1 MSFSKKET
9 IHKLSGMNK
18 YYYADS
24 NVEVKVG
31 GPLDIHIESSG
42 ESTTIVIDKVDQETL
57 EKLVKIGAIR
67 KEVSQTGGR
76 KLLAKEDIPM
86 DLEFYVSKL
95 EKQLGQEPGFLAMLQ
110 KITWRIAPAS
120 VLDLLHMFIAKYL
133 DEQYPDHI
141 RESKELFGVD
151 VDGRIVR
158 LNPKEIKT
166 FRTFAAFRSLD
177 DARIACRILKP
188 LKKKIFKGGK

>member
-9 IHKLSGMNK
+9 THKLSGMNK

-24 NVEVKVG
+24 AVEVKVG
-31 GPLDIHIESSG
+31 GPIDLHIKSSAG
-42 ESTTIVIDKVDQETL
+42 NITIQINKVDEKTL
-57 EKLVKIGAIR
+57 ENLVKIGAIR
-67 KEVSQTGGR
+67 KVSRMSGR

-110 KITWRIAPAS
+110 KATWCIAPAS
-120 VLDLLHMFIAKYL
+120 VSDLLLMFIAKYL

-158 LNPKEIKT
+158 LNPREIKT

-188 LKKKIFKGGK
+188 LSKKIFKGGK

>member
-1 MSFSKKET
+1 
-9 IHKLSGMNK
+9 MNK
-18 YYYADS
+18 YYYANS

-31 GPLDIHIESSG
+31 GPIDIHIESPR
-42 ESTTIVIDKVDQETL
+42 ESTTIIMDKVDEKTL
-57 EKLVKIGAIR
+57 ENLVKIGAIR
-67 KEVSQTGGR
+67 KVSRMSGR

-110 KITWRIAPAS
+110 KATWRIAPAS
-120 VLDLLHMFIAKYL
+120 VSDLLLMFIAKYL

-151 VDGRIVR
+151 VGGRIVR
-158 LNPKEIKT
+158 LNPKGIKT

-177 DARIACRILKP
+177 DARIACKILKP
-188 LKKKIFKGGK
+188 LSKKIFKGGK

>member
-9 IHKLSGMNK
+9 THKLSGMNK

-24 NVEVKVG
+24 DVEVKVG
-31 GPLDIHIESSG
+31 GPIDLHIKSSAG
-42 ESTTIVIDKVDQETL
+42 NITIQINKVDEKTL
-57 EKLVKIGAIR
+57 ENLVKIGAIR
-67 KEVSQTGGR
+67 KVSRMSGR

-86 DLEFYVSKL
+86 NLEFYVSKL
-95 EKQLGQEPGFLAMLQ
+95 EKQLGQESGFLTMLQ
-110 KITWRIAPAS
+110 KATWRIAPAS
-120 VLDLLHMFIAKYL
+120 VSDLLLMFIAKYL

-177 DARIACRILKP
+177 DARIACKILKP
-188 LKKKIFKGGK
+188 LSKKIFKSGK

>member
-1 MSFSKKET
+1 
-9 IHKLSGMNK
+9 MNK
-18 YYYADS
+18 YYYANS

-31 GPLDIHIESSG
+31 GPIDVHIESLT
-42 ESTTIVIDKVDQETL
+42 ESTTITIDKVDEKTL
-57 EKLVKIGAIR
+57 ENLVKIGAIR
-67 KEVSQTGGR
+67 KVSRMSER
-76 KLLAKEDIPM
+76 KLLANEDIPM
-86 DLEFYVSKL
+86 NLEFYVSEL

-110 KITWRIAPAS
+110 KATWHIAPAVVS
-120 VLDLLHMFIAKYL
+120 DFLLMFIAKYL

-158 LNPKEIKT
+158 LNPKGIKT
-166 FRTFAAFRSLD
+166 FHTFAAFRSLD

>member
-9 IHKLSGMNK
+9 THKLSGMNK

-24 NVEVKVG
+24 DVEVKVG
-31 GPLDIHIESSG
+31 GPIDIHIKSPE

-67 KEVSQTGGR
+67 KEVSQTGGK

-86 DLEFYVSKL
+86 DLEFYVTML
-95 EKQLGQEPGFLAMLQ
+95 EKQLSLAPGFLVMLQ
-110 KITWRIAPAS
+110 KATWRMAPAIVS
-120 VLDLLHMFIAKYL
+120 DLLLMFIAKYL

-141 RESKELFGVD
+141 RESKELFGIGI
-151 VDGRIVR
+151 DGRIVR
-158 LNPKEIKT
+158 LDPKGIKT

>member
-24 NVEVKVG
+24 DVEVKVG
-31 GPLDIHIESSG
+31 GPIDLHIKSSAG
-42 ESTTIVIDKVDQETL
+42 NITIQINKVDEKTL
-57 EKLVKIGAIR
+57 ENLVKIGAIR
-67 KEVSQTGGR
+67 KVSRMSGR

-86 DLEFYVSKL
+86 NLEFYVSKL
-95 EKQLGQEPGFLAMLQ
+95 EKQLGQESGFLTMLQ
-110 KITWRIAPAS
+110 KATWRIAPAS
-120 VLDLLHMFIAKYL
+120 VSNLLLMFIAKYL

>member
-24 NVEVKVG
+24 DVEVKVG
-31 GPLDIHIESSG
+31 GPIDLHIKSSAG
-42 ESTTIVIDKVDQETL
+42 NITIQINKVDEKTL
-57 EKLVKIGAIR
+57 ENLVKIGAIR
-67 KEVSQTGGR
+67 KVSRMSGR

-86 DLEFYVSKL
+86 NLEFYVSKL

-110 KITWRIAPAS
+110 KATWRIAPAS
-120 VLDLLHMFIAKYL
+120 VSDLLLMFIAKYL

>member
-9 IHKLSGMNK
+9 THKLSGMNK

-24 NVEVKVG
+24 DVEVKVG
-31 GPLDIHIESSG
+31 GPIDLHIKSSAG
-42 ESTTIVIDKVDQETL
+42 NITIQINKVDEKTL
-57 EKLVKIGAIR
+57 ENLVKIGAIR
-67 KEVSQTGGR
+67 KVSRMSGR

-86 DLEFYVSKL
+86 NLEFYVSKL
-95 EKQLGQEPGFLAMLQ
+95 EKQLGQESGFLTMLQ
-110 KITWRIAPAS
+110 KATWRIAPAS
-120 VLDLLHMFIAKYL
+120 VLDLLLMFIAKYL

-141 RESKELFGVD
+141 RESKELFGID

-188 LKKKIFKGGK
+188 LSKKIFKGGK

>member
-9 IHKLSGMNK
+9 THKSSGMNK

-24 NVEVKVG
+24 DVEVKVG
-31 GPLDIHIESSG
+31 GPIDLHIKSSAG
-42 ESTTIVIDKVDQETL
+42 NITIQINKVDEKTL
-57 EKLVKIGAIR
+57 ENLVKIGAIR
-67 KEVSQTGGR
+67 KVSRMSGR

-86 DLEFYVSKL
+86 NLEFYVSKL
-95 EKQLGQEPGFLAMLQ
+95 EKQLGQESGFLTMLQ
-110 KITWRIAPAS
+110 KATWRIAPAS
-120 VLDLLHMFIAKYL
+120 VSDLLLMFIAKYL

>member
-9 IHKLSGMNK
+9 THKLSGMNK

-24 NVEVKVG
+24 DVEVKVG
-31 GPLDIHIESSG
+31 GPIDLHIKSSAG
-42 ESTTIVIDKVDQETL
+42 NITIQINKVDEKTL
-57 EKLVKIGAIR
+57 ENLVKIGAIR
-67 KEVSQTGGR
+67 KVSRMSGR

-86 DLEFYVSKL
+86 NLEFYVSKL
-95 EKQLGQEPGFLAMLQ
+95 EKQLGQESGFLTMLQ
-110 KITWRIAPAS
+110 KATWRIAPAS
-120 VLDLLHMFIAKYL
+120 VSDLLLMFIAKYL

-166 FRTFAAFRSLD
+166 FRTFAVFRSLD

>member
-9 IHKLSGMNK
+9 THKLSGMNK

-24 NVEVKVG
+24 AVEVKVG
-31 GPLDIHIESSG
+31 GPIDLHIKSSAG
-42 ESTTIVIDKVDQETL
+42 NITIQINKVDEKTL
-57 EKLVKIGAIR
+57 ENLVKIGAIR
-67 KEVSQTGGR
+67 KVSRMSGR

-110 KITWRIAPAS
+110 KATWRIAPAS
-120 VLDLLHMFIAKYL
+120 VSDLLLMFIAKYL
-133 DEQYPDHI
+133 DEQYPNHI

-158 LNPKEIKT
+158 LNPREIKT

-188 LKKKIFKGGK
+188 LRKKIFKGGK

>member
-9 IHKLSGMNK
+9 THKLSGMNK

-24 NVEVKVG
+24 DVEVKVG
-31 GPLDIHIESSG
+31 GPIDLHIKSSAG
-42 ESTTIVIDKVDQETL
+42 NITIQINKVDEKTL
-57 EKLVKIGAIR
+57 ENLVKIGAIR
-67 KEVSQTGGR
+67 KVSRMSGR

-86 DLEFYVSKL
+86 NLEFYVSKL
-95 EKQLGQEPGFLAMLQ
+95 EKQLGQESGFLTMLQ
-110 KITWRIAPAS
+110 KATWRIAPAS
-120 VLDLLHMFIAKYL
+120 VSDLLLMFIAKYL

>member
-9 IHKLSGMNK
+9 THKLSGMNK

-24 NVEVKVG
+24 DVEVKVG
-31 GPLDIHIESSG
+31 GPIDLHIKSSAG
-42 ESTTIVIDKVDQETL
+42 NITIQINKVDEKTL
-57 EKLVKIGAIR
+57 ENLVKIGAIR
-67 KEVSQTGGR
+67 KVSRMSGR

-86 DLEFYVSKL
+86 NLEFYVSKL
-95 EKQLGQEPGFLAMLQ
+95 EKQLGQESGFLTMLQ
-110 KITWRIAPAS
+110 KATWRIAPAS
-120 VLDLLHMFIAKYL
+120 VSDLLLMFIAKYL

-158 LNPKEIKT
+158 LNPKGIKT

-188 LKKKIFKGGK
+188 LSKKIFKGGK

>member
-9 IHKLSGMNK
+9 THKSSGMNK

-24 NVEVKVG
+24 DVEVKVG
-31 GPLDIHIESSG
+31 GPIDLHIKSSAG
-42 ESTTIVIDKVDQETL
+42 NITIQINKVDEKTL
-57 EKLVKIGAIR
+57 ENLVKIGAIR
-67 KEVSQTGGR
+67 KVSRMSGR

-110 KITWRIAPAS
+110 KATWRIAPAS
-120 VLDLLHMFIAKYL
+120 VSDLLLMFIAKYL

>member
-9 IHKLSGMNK
+9 THKLSGMNK

-24 NVEVKVG
+24 DVEVKVG
-31 GPLDIHIESSG
+31 GPIDLHIKSSA
-42 ESTTIVIDKVDQETL
+42 ENITIQINKVDEKTL
-57 EKLVKIGAIR
+57 ENLVKIGAIR
-67 KEVSQTGGR
+67 KVSRMSGR

-86 DLEFYVSKL
+86 NLEFYVSKL
-95 EKQLGQEPGFLAMLQ
+95 EKQLGQESGFLTMLQ
-110 KITWRIAPAS
+110 KATWRIAPAS
-120 VLDLLHMFIAKYL
+120 VSDLLLMFIAKYL

-188 LKKKIFKGGK
+188 LSKKIFKGGK

>member
-9 IHKLSGMNK
+9 THKLSGMNK

-24 NVEVKVG
+24 DVEVKVG
-31 GPLDIHIESSG
+31 GPIDLHIKSSVG
-42 ESTTIVIDKVDQETL
+42 NITIQINKVDEKTL
-57 EKLVKIGAIR
+57 ENLVKIGAIR
-67 KEVSQTGGR
+67 KVSRMSGR

-86 DLEFYVSKL
+86 NLEFYVSKL
-95 EKQLGQEPGFLAMLQ
+95 EKQLGQESGFLTMLQ
-110 KITWRIAPAS
+110 KATWRIAPAS
-120 VLDLLHMFIAKYL
+120 VSDLLLMFIAKYL

-158 LNPKEIKT
+158 LNPREIKT

-188 LKKKIFKGGK
+188 LSKKIFKGGK

>member
-24 NVEVKVG
+24 DVEVKVG
-31 GPLDIHIESSG
+31 GPIDLHIKSSAG
-42 ESTTIVIDKVDQETL
+42 NITIQINKVDEKTL
-57 EKLVKIGAIR
+57 ENLVKIGAIR
-67 KEVSQTGGR
+67 KVSRMSGR

-86 DLEFYVSKL
+86 NLEFYVSKL
-95 EKQLGQEPGFLAMLQ
+95 EKQLGQESGFLTMLQ
-110 KITWRIAPAS
+110 KATWRIAPAS
-120 VLDLLHMFIAKYL
+120 VSDLLLMFIAKFL

-141 RESKELFGVD
+141 RESKELFGID
-151 VDGRIVR
+151 VEGRIVR
-158 LNPKEIKT
+158 LDPKRIKT

-188 LKKKIFKGGK
+188 LSKKIFKGGK

>member
-9 IHKLSGMNK
+9 THKLSGMNK

-24 NVEVKVG
+24 DVEVKVG
-31 GPLDIHIESSG
+31 GPIDLHIKSSAG
-42 ESTTIVIDKVDQETL
+42 NITIQINKVDEKTL
-57 EKLVKIGAIR
+57 ENLVKIGAIR
-67 KEVSQTGGR
+67 KVSRMPGR
-76 KLLAKEDIPM
+76 KLLAKENIPM
-86 DLEFYVSKL
+86 NLEFYVSKL
-95 EKQLGQEPGFLAMLQ
+95 EKQLGQESGFLTMLQ
-110 KITWRIAPAS
+110 KATWRIAPAS
-120 VLDLLHMFIAKYL
+120 VSDLLLMFIAKYL

-158 LNPKEIKT
+158 LSPKEIKT